1 MDTFLARIAK
11 FAATMADTALPIP
24 AETPRSLTPSAPTPA
39 TDGFALQASSALA
52 GWAMTGLK
60 KSVLGSE
67 ITNGVERPDSA
78 PPTQTRFRD
87 TPQELKGL
95 GSQGDV
101 DAWKDEEF
109 DEDMWGK
116 PTPAP
121 TTSRTRQKSAPASQG
136 VGMKL
141 PVRSKK
147 SIIEQVVEEE
157 RKGSVDEAVWPGLDD
172 WEDDSKD
179 DGWGFDD

>member
-1 MDTFLARIAK
+1 MDTLLSRVAK

-24 AETPRSLTPSAPTPA
+24 AETPRSLTPSATPTPA
-39 TDGFALQASSALA
+39 SESFALQASSALA

-87 TPQELKGL
+87 TPAELKGL

-109 DEDMWGK
+109 DEDMWTK
-116 PTPAP
+116 PTVTP
-121 TTSRTRQKSAPASQG
+121 RTRQKSAPASQTG
-136 VGMKL
+136 GMKL
-141 PVRSKK
+141 VAKSKK
-147 SIIEQVVEEE
+147 SIIEKVVEEE
-157 RKGSVDEAVWPGLDD
+157 AKKSVEEEAAWPGLDD